1 MKVRTGFVSNSSSS
15 SFIIQGYMIDSKQIP
30 AEISKDFYS
39 ITHSVKGMDSKVDGD
54 DYYIGKILM
63 DGVEEESVQQLDVK
77 PIKNIKPIIEK
88 FLKDNKIEINESNF
102 GIFAGN
108 TYNWKQF
115 TISVLPVVLHGR

>member
-102 GIFAGN
+102 GIYAGN
-108 TYNWKQF
+108 TYN
-115 TISVLPVVLHGR
+115 